1 MSTLICQ
8 QYNKRYTDNVQR
20 VCYTKD
26 EDMLLTEEDT
36 YSANDVEMLS
46 AEESDA
52 HLRSFSSVNRRDN
65 IEKWED
71 SLVPL
76 RTFMDVDPVE
86 IKDEGIP
93 IDTRSFLWNRTKML
107 QRNLKPEDL
116 TDDTLA
122 RIIHR

>member
-36 YSANDVEMLS
+36 CSANDVEMLS

-52 HLRSFSSVNRRDN
+52 HLRSFSSVNRRGN

-86 IKDEGIP
+86 TKDEGIP